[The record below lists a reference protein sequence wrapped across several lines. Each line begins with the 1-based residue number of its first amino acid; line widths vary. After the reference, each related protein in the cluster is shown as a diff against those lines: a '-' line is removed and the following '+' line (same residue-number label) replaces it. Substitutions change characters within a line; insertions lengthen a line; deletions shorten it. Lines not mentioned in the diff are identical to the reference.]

1 MRTLKQHEM
10 DKHDINLNTGQVK
23 FPNSMMGIFEDL
35 KTNEVDPDVESEVIV
50 DKIGLMDEIL
60 NDLLDNVF
68 SDSEK
73 SPKINNVFKSN
84 KVFTCNVCGKLLKS
98 KQNLKYHVKTH
109 TDGMRMSV

>member
-1 MRTLKQHEM
+1 MH
-10 DKHDINLNTGQVK
+10 
-23 FPNSMMGIFEDL
+23 
-35 KTNEVDPDVESEVIV
+35 
-50 DKIGLMDEIL
+50 EIL

-68 SDSEK
+68 IDSEK

-109 TDGMRMSV
+109 TLEMRMSV